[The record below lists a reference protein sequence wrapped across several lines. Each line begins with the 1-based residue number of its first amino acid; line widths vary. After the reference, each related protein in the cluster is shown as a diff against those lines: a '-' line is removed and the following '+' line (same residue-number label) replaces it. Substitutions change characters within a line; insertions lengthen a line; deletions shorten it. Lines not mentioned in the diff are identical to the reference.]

1 MNPNVG
7 AAMWIIAM
15 LIGFVIWWP
24 IGAMILSAITFTAL
38 MQQLTGHRP
47 FPHQLPPQPQQP
59 LRQPYQPLAP
69 LYFDEKGNKLI
80 GQDKPK
86 QVTSVPVKLLTY
98 KDKF

>member
-15 LIGFVIWWP
+15 FVGFVIWWP
-24 IGAMILSAITFTAL
+24 IGAAILAAITFTAF
-38 MQQLTGHRP
+38 MQQLTGY
-47 FPHQLPPQPQQP
+47 HQLNPPPAQPPQPPQP
-59 LRQPYQPLAP
+59 SYQPLAP